1 MKPTAAS
8 WGTPGFLTLVHG
20 GAWVS
25 HPARPAEERTTVQPS
40 TAVLEHVLPR
50 VASWR
55 RHAVSA
61 TEDAPDPRSGPST
74 AVRRWL
80 PARPAEGYD
89 DEVSAALD
97 DNHYNNSFRHS
108 LTFCYA
114 TSQLHT
120 E

>member
-1 MKPTAAS
+1 M
-8 WGTPGFLTLVHG
+8 
-20 GAWVS
+20 
-25 HPARPAEERTTVQPS
+25 QPS

-97 DNHYNNSFRHS
+97 DNLYNNSLTFRCTVCYITTTQGVAAPHFRHQNNS
-108 LTFCYA
+108 YTYALTHMHNY
-114 TSQLHT
+114 HN
-120 E
+120 